1 MVHLRRELNILLDK
15 ENRMW
20 SQRSRVQWLTNG
32 DRNTSY
38 FHGVATQRNRKNF
51 IKGIRDSSGERV
63 TDETIV
69 SDIFVDFYSRL
80 SASSGPHD
88 IDRVLEGV

>member
-1 MVHLRRELNILLDK
+1 MVHLRHELNVLLDK

-38 FHGVATQRNRKNF
+38 FHGVATQRKRKNF
-51 IKGIRDSSGERV
+51 IKGIRDSSSEWV

-69 SDIFVDFYSRL
+69 SDIFVDFYSKL
-80 SASSGPHD
+80 FTSSRPHD